1 MWESSQGT
9 PDGDGQVLVP
19 GWQPPTLPAGSLEPS
34 PQTKTGLSPGTLK
47 GRDRASL
54 QMTTPSV
61 HPSAGVLNT
70 CHRPDTETN
79 TQNFLGKASL
89 PLNLG
94 DSGRHL
100 RAVPGGGRQGV
111 VSNLL
116 EIIIQ
121 CSYFS
126 FNQLR
131 ILKNRQ
137 KESIL
142 TLFKKTK
149 EDKRQFFP
157 ISVSDR
163 G

>member
-9 PDGDGQVLVP
+9 PEGDGQVLVP

-34 PQTKTGLSPGTLK
+34 PQRQVSLQEPLK

-54 QMTTPSV
+54 QMTNPSV

-70 CHRPDTETN
+70 CHRPDTVTN
-79 TQNFLGKASL
+79 TQNFLEKAYLS
-89 PLNLG
+89 LNLG
-94 DSGRHL
+94 DPGRHL
-100 RAVPGGGRQGV
+100 RAAPGGGRQGV

-126 FNQLR
+126 FNQVR
-131 ILKNRQ
+131 ILKDRQ
-137 KESIL
+137 KKSIL
-142 TLFKKTK
+142 TLF
-149 EDKRQFFP
+149 
-157 ISVSDR
+157 
-163 G
+163 

>member
-1 MWESSQGT
+1 MST
-9 PDGDGQVLVP
+9 
-19 GWQPPTLPAGSLEPS
+19 GWQCRSPARGPQKVMDRSWYQAGSLRPYQLAAWSLHPGQRQVSLQEPL
-34 PQTKTGLSPGTLK
+34 T

-54 QMTTPSV
+54 QMTNPSV
-61 HPSAGVLNT
+61 HPSAGVLNA
-70 CHRPDTETN
+70 CRRPDTVTN
-79 TQNFLGKASL
+79 TQNFLGQASL

-100 RAVPGGGRQGV
+100 RAVPGGARQGV

-142 TLFKKTK
+142 TLF
-149 EDKRQFFP
+149 
-157 ISVSDR
+157 
-163 G
+163 